1 MTTPS
6 THSHGPAADGEV
18 SAPSGT
24 LPPPDVVSQYERVLP
39 GAADRIMRM
48 MESQAEHRMEME
60 RSLVD
65 GAVRTERLGQIFG
78 LSVVLLAFLVSA
90 WLIVNEHSVSG
101 TVLGVT
107 DLIGLVVVFAQRD
120 SSGHHDTGP

>member
-6 THSHGPAADGEV
+6 THSHAPANDGEIQ
-18 SAPSGT
+18 APSGT

-90 WLIVNEHSVSG
+90 WLIVNDHSVSG

-107 DLIGLVVVFAQRD
+107 DLIVLVVVFAQRD
-120 SSGHHDTGP
+120 SSGHHDNPG